1 MGLTKLA
8 LKRPVSC
15 MLIILA
21 LAVFGISSIFG
32 FKLQL
37 IPDMELPMLIVMETY
52 PGADAE
58 SVDKLVTS
66 VIEDAGSALSGVDST
81 QTISYDN
88 YGLVLFTYEY
98 GVDITECHDE
108 LRAALEVAQLS
119 LPDDAG
125 EPTIIEMNISSL
137 ACMSLSAIETGD
149 VDLLKVVNESVVPEL
164 ESISGVAQVEVSGGG
179 EEYIRV
185 ELNDTLMNQYG
196 LTMGSIAQFLAAVDF
211 SYPAGSVSQGTQ
223 DVAVT
228 TTMEYNTVQK
238 LREVPLMTGN
248 GQVITLQDVAT
259 VSMSTQEA
267 SSLSRYNGMDNV
279 SISIQ
284 NKSSFGTVNVCNAV
298 KKELK
303 KIEAENPAIRFDI
316 TYDASQSIIDSLTAV
331 FETLILGVI
340 LTMIVLF
347 LFFGD
352 FKASL
357 IVGSSMPISLLFTL
371 IMMSMMGFSLN
382 VVTLGS
388 LVIAIGMMV
397 DSSIVVIESCFRTQ
411 RGELSIHDAVLLGA
425 KEVMASIIASTIT
438 TIVVYLPLATMKG
451 LSGQMFSQ
459 LGMTIV
465 VAMVASLIAAMML
478 VPLFFCIFKPT
489 EKKDLPVDKLLKKI
503 TNGYRKIMPKILHRK
518 KLVLFVSVLLLI
530 GSFLLAGLL
539 NVEMMPSADEGV
551 VAVSMTFR
559 PGTNLETQN
568 QVMTEWEQIAENHP
582 DVESYTISVG
592 GSSIMSVGGATLSAN
607 LKKERT
613 KTTAQVVDEW
623 NALGATMTGVDITV
637 QSSGN
642 SMSSM
647 MSTSGYEIDLV
658 SYDMEALKAAAAEV
672 TDGIRGLEGVVKADN
687 SLANASTLLKIDV
700 DPLKAMQYGMTP
712 IQVGMTLNNVIG
724 GTKALTIKKEGSEY
738 EVWLKYP
745 EGQYDNLNQLMNL
758 NLTTSFGTMI
768 PLRDIAQAVYTEG
781 EESISRQ
788 NSKYSVSITATL
800 NSETQFET
808 QDRINTYAQNVVL
821 PDGVSLVASMEND
834 MMYDELYAIA
844 KAIFIAVFLV
854 FLVMAMQFES
864 PRFSLMVMTCIPFAL
879 IGSFG
884 LLYLTGQNLSMVS
897 LMGFLMLMGIVVNNG
912 ILFVDSTNQMKTVMQ
927 VEDALIETGCVRLR
941 PILMTTLTTILSMVP
956 LSLGLGT
963 NGVMMQGMAVVIIGG
978 LIASTVLTMLLIPSF
993 YLILDKS
1000 SKKKRRGWFRKRV
1013 AEAE

>member
-1 MGLTKLA
+1 M
-8 LKRPVSC
+8 
-15 MLIILA
+15 
-21 LAVFGISSIFG
+21 
-32 FKLQL
+32 
-37 IPDMELPMLIVMETY
+37 
-52 PGADAE
+52 
-58 SVDKLVTS
+58 TS
-66 VIEDAGSALSGVDST
+66 
-81 QTISYDN
+81 
-88 YGLVLFTYEY
+88 
-98 GVDITECHDE
+98 
-108 LRAALEVAQLS
+108 
-119 LPDDAG
+119 
-125 EPTIIEMNISSL
+125 
-137 ACMSLSAIETGD
+137 
-149 VDLLKVVNESVVPEL
+149 K
-164 ESISGVAQVEVSGGG
+164 
-179 EEYIRV
+179 
-185 ELNDTLMNQYG
+185 
-196 LTMGSIAQFLAAVDF
+196 
-211 SYPAGSVSQGTQ
+211 
-223 DVAVT
+223 
-228 TTMEYNTVQK
+228 
-238 LREVPLMTGN
+238 
-248 GQVITLQDVAT
+248 GQVITLQDVANVT
-259 VSMSTQEA
+259 LATKDAE
-267 SSLSRYNGMDNV
+267 SLSRYNGMDNV

-298 KKELK
+298 KKELE

-316 TYDASQSIIDSLTAV
+316 TYDASESIIDSLKAV
-331 FETLILGVI
+331 FETLILGIV
-340 LTMIVLF
+340 LTMLVLF

-489 EKKDLPVDKLLKKI
+489 EKKDLPIDKLLKKI
-503 TNGYRKIMPKILHRK
+503 MEGYRRVMPKILHRK
-518 KLVLFVSVLLLI
+518 KLVLFISILLLV
-530 GSFLLAGLL
+530 GSFALAAQL
-539 NVEMMPSADEGV
+539 NLEMMPSADEGV

-559 PGTNLETQN
+559 PGTNLDTQN
-568 QVMTEWEQIAENHP
+568 EVMMTWEQIAEEDP

-592 GSSIMSVGGATLSAN
+592 GSSIMSTGGASLSAN
-607 LKKERT
+607 LKKDRSR
-613 KTTAQVVDEW
+613 TTAQVVDEW
-623 NALGATMTGVDITV
+623 NALGAAMTNVDITV
-637 QSSGN
+637 QSSG
-642 SMSSM
+642 SRMSSM
-647 MSTSGYEIDLV
+647 MSSSGYEIDLL
-658 SYDMEALKAAAAEV
+658 SYDMDALKEAAETV
-672 TDGIRGLEGVVKADN
+672 TDGIRALEGVVKADN
-687 SLANASTLLKIDV
+687 SLANASTLVKIDV

-712 IQVGMTLNNVIG
+712 IQVGMTVNNVIG

-745 EGQYDNLNQLMNL
+745 EGQYDDLNQMLDL
-758 NLTTSFGTMI
+758 NLATSFGTMI
-768 PLRDIAQAVYTEG
+768 PLRDIAQLVYTEG

-788 NSKYSVSITATL
+788 NGKYSVSITATMS
-800 NSETQFET
+800 SEEQFET
-808 QDRINTYAQNVVL
+808 QDRIKAYTSGVEL
-821 PDGVSLVASMEND
+821 PSGVSLADSMETD
-834 MMYDELYAIA
+834 MMYEELFAIA

-884 LLYLTGQNLSMVS
+884 LLFLTGQNLSMVS

-912 ILFVDSTNQMKTVMQ
+912 ILFVDSTNQMKTVMR

-941 PILMTTLTTILSMVP
+941 PILMTTLTTVLSMVP
-956 LSLGLGT
+956 LGLGLGT

-978 LIASTVLTMLLIPSF
+978 LIASTILTMLLIPSF

-1000 SKKKRRGWFRKRV
+1000 SRKKRGGLFRKKAV
-1013 AEAE
+1013 EAK